1 MMMMIMTLGEFILEP
16 PFLLAFG
23 EDNYSGF
30 VVKSRFHVS
39 TLAVFIKE

>member
-1 MMMMIMTLGEFILEP
+1 MMIMTLGEFILEP
-16 PFLLAFG
+16 PSFLLAFG